1 MATVRISKEKWAC
14 MKPMASAITDLVLE
28 AEEEHEVADIIH
40 AALTQAYR
48 DGMNSGWNDCESAN
62 GGW

>member
-1 MATVRISKEKWAC
+1 